1 MIYNYVNLLYKYLL
15 GDFMASIE
23 RDKAIELFKK
33 YNSEESLF
41 KHALSVEAVMRYFA
55 RKNKEDED
63 EWGMV
68 GLLHDMDYEMY
79 PNEHCVKVK
88 EILEK
93 ENLPESFIRAIQSHG
108 FEICVDIEPISDMEK
123 TLYAVDELAGFITAC
138 ALVRP
143 SKSVEDMEV
152 KSVKKKLKNK
162 NFAAK
167 VDRDVI
173 NKGAERLGISLDE
186 LIQETINALIP
197 VQEEIGLEKIS

>member
-1 MIYNYVNLLYKYLL
+1 MLTYYIIFI

-79 PNEHCVKVK
+79 PNEHCIKVK

-108 FEICVDIEPISDMEK
+108 FEICVDIEPISNMEK

>member
-1 MIYNYVNLLYKYLL
+1 MLTYYIIFI

-79 PNEHCVKVK
+79 PNEHCIKVK

>member
-1 MIYNYVNLLYKYLL
+1 MLTYYIIFI

-23 RDKAIELFKK
+23 RDKAIELFKN

-79 PNEHCVKVK
+79 PNEHCIKVK

-152 KSVKKKLKNK
+152 KSVMKKLKNK

-186 LIQETINALIP
+186 LIQETINALIS

>member
-1 MIYNYVNLLYKYLL
+1 MLTYYIIFI

-33 YNSEESLF
+33 YNGEDSLF

-79 PNEHCVKVK
+79 PNEHCIKVK

-173 NKGAERLGISLDE
+173 NRGAERLGISLDE

>member
-1 MIYNYVNLLYKYLL
+1 MLTYYIIFI

-79 PNEHCVKVK
+79 PNEHCIKVK

-108 FEICVDIEPISDMEK
+108 FEICVDIEPISEMEK
-123 TLYAVDELAGFITAC
+123 TLYAVDELTGFITAC
-138 ALVRP
+138 TLVRP

>member
-1 MIYNYVNLLYKYLL
+1 MLTYYIIFI

-79 PNEHCVKVK
+79 PNEHCIKVK

-108 FEICVDIEPISDMEK
+108 FEICVDIEPISDIEK
-123 TLYAVDELAGFITAC
+123 TLYAIDELAGFITAC

-167 VDRDVI
+167 VDREVI
-173 NKGAERLGISLDE
+173 NKGAKRLGISLDE
-186 LIQETINALIP
+186 LIKETIDALIP
-197 VQEEIGLEKIS
+197 VQEEIGLQKIL

>member
-1 MIYNYVNLLYKYLL
+1 MLTYYIIFI

-197 VQEEIGLEKIS
+197 VQEEIGLEEIS

>member
-1 MIYNYVNLLYKYLL
+1 MLTYYIIFI

-79 PNEHCVKVK
+79 PNEHCIKVK

-143 SKSVEDMEV
+143 SKSIEDMEV

>member
-1 MIYNYVNLLYKYLL
+1 
-15 GDFMASIE
+15 MASIE

-33 YNSEESLF
+33 YNGEDSLF

-55 RKNKEDED
+55 RKNGEDED

>member
-1 MIYNYVNLLYKYLL
+1 MLTYYIIFI

>member
-1 MIYNYVNLLYKYLL
+1 MLTYYIIFI

-55 RKNKEDED
+55 RKNKDDED

-79 PNEHCVKVK
+79 PNEHCIKVK

>member
-1 MIYNYVNLLYKYLL
+1 MLTYYIIFI

-79 PNEHCVKVK
+79 PNEHCIKVK

-123 TLYAVDELAGFITAC
+123 TLYAIDELAGFITAC

>member
-1 MIYNYVNLLYKYLL
+1 MLTYYIIFI

-79 PNEHCVKVK
+79 PNEHCIKVK

-186 LIQETINALIP
+186 LIEETINALIP

>member
-1 MIYNYVNLLYKYLL
+1 MLTYYIIFI

-79 PNEHCVKVK
+79 PNEHCIKVK

-143 SKSVEDMEV
+143 SKSVGDMEI

>member
-1 MIYNYVNLLYKYLL
+1 MLTYYIIFI

-79 PNEHCVKVK
+79 PNEHCIKVK

-108 FEICVDIEPISDMEK
+108 FEICVDIEPISNMEK

-167 VDRDVI
+167 VDRNVI

-186 LIQETINALIP
+186 LIKETINALIP
-197 VQEEIGLEKIS
+197 IQEEIGLEKIS

>member
-1 MIYNYVNLLYKYLL
+1 MLTYYMIFI

-79 PNEHCVKVK
+79 PNEHCIKVK

>member
-1 MIYNYVNLLYKYLL
+1 MLTHYIIFI

-79 PNEHCVKVK
+79 PNEHCIKVK

>member
-1 MIYNYVNLLYKYLL
+1 MLTYYIIFI

-79 PNEHCVKVK
+79 PNEHCIKVK

-93 ENLPESFIRAIQSHG
+93 ENLPESFIRAIRSHG

>member
-1 MIYNYVNLLYKYLL
+1 MLTYYIIFI

-79 PNEHCVKVK
+79 PDEHCVKVK

>member
-1 MIYNYVNLLYKYLL
+1 MLTYYIIFI

-79 PNEHCVKVK
+79 PNEHCIKVK

-93 ENLPESFIRAIQSHG
+93 ENLSESFIRAIQSHG

>member
-1 MIYNYVNLLYKYLL
+1 MLTYYIIFI

-79 PNEHCVKVK
+79 PNEHCIKVK

-173 NKGAERLGISLDE
+173 NRGAERLGISLDE

>member
-1 MIYNYVNLLYKYLL
+1 MLTYYIIFM

-79 PNEHCVKVK
+79 PNEHCIKVK

>member
-1 MIYNYVNLLYKYLL
+1 MLTYYIIFI

-55 RKNKEDED
+55 RKNQEDED

-79 PNEHCVKVK
+79 PNEHCIKVK

-108 FEICVDIEPISDMEK
+108 FEICVDIEPISDIEK
-123 TLYAVDELAGFITAC
+123 TLYAIDELAGFITAC

>member
-1 MIYNYVNLLYKYLL
+1 MLTYYIIFI

-55 RKNKEDED
+55 RKNKEDEY

-79 PNEHCVKVK
+79 PNEHCIKVK

>member
-79 PNEHCVKVK
+79 PNEHCIKVK

>member
-1 MIYNYVNLLYKYLL
+1 MLTYYIIFI

-79 PNEHCVKVK
+79 PNEHCIKVK

-143 SKSVEDMEV
+143 SKSVGDMEV